1 MKVIVKVSGV
11 LLFLFFYSCIQNTAI
26 SQGFEMPQKG
36 FCAHRG
42 AMTTH
47 PENTLPAFNQAI
59 LSGAQMIELDVQFS
73 KDSALIIM
81 HDGTV
86 NRTTNG
92 HGEVASL
99 TLKELKLLDAGSWM
113 DSSFT
118 GTRIPVLKEVFE
130 IMPKNT
136 WLNVHLKGG
145 YALGKKVAA
154 LIMEMGIAHQ
164 AVMAVQADA
173 RKGARSVSNDILIC
187 NMERQSGGMDYVE
200 GTIQMGAN
208 FIQLKGP
215 VSNEFEN
222 FAKLLHNKGIIVNY
236 FGTDDPKLLSTLFG
250 LGIDFPLVND
260 IVKAV
265 DYSNDFQITP
275 LSPLF

>member
-1 MKVIVKVSGV
+1 MISGV
-11 LLFLFFYSCIQNTAI
+11 KIFLFFSCLLPIKGI
-26 SQGFEMPQKG
+26 SQGFDMPQKG

-86 NRTTNG
+86 DRTTNG
-92 HGEVASL
+92 QGEVASL
-99 TLKELKLLDAGSWM
+99 TLKELKRLDAGRWM

-118 GTRIPVLKEVFE
+118 GTSIPTLKEAFE
-130 IMPKNT
+130 IMPKNI

-145 YALGKKVAA
+145 YALGKKVAT
-154 LIMEMGIAHQ
+154 LIVEMGKTHQ
-164 AVMAVQADA
+164 AVMAVQDEAA
-173 RKGARSVSNDILIC
+173 KGARSVSNGILIC

-200 GTIQMGAN
+200 GTIQMNAN

-215 VSNEFEN
+215 VTDDFKN
-222 FAKLLHNKGIIVNY
+222 FSALLHRKGIKVNY
-236 FGTDDPKLLSTLFG
+236 FGTDDPELLGKLFS

-260 IVKAV
+260 IVKAM
-265 DYSNDFQITP
+265 DYAQEFKLTP
-275 LSPLF
+275 VRPLF